1 MKVQQLTRLI
11 FADCRHHTLPV
22 MKPLEDESCSGGTM
36 AKTGNAFVSDVV
48 MCFVKNHKSVT

>member
-1 MKVQQLTRLI
+1 MEVQQLTRLI

-48 MCFVKNHKSVT
+48 MCFVKYHKSVT